1 MQTARKQHSLEGK
14 NRSRRPWV
22 RVLLTIG
29 NGNQANWRA
38 GHCAFIV
45 YPMVKMTRNEIYE
58 MKHILKGSTGIRTL
72 TFATDWK
79 QRSID
84 LIKPTEKQLQIPC
97 CPVG

>member
-14 NRSRRPWV
+14 NRSRRPRV

-45 YPMVKMTRNEIYE
+45 YPTVKMTRNEIYE
-58 MKHILKGSTGIRTL
+58 MKHILKGLTGNRTL
-72 TFATDWK
+72 TFAIDWK

-84 LIKPTEKQLQIPC
+84 LIKPT
-97 CPVG
+97 